1 VPDAVCLAIPVR
13 VTALLE
19 HGWAEADIGGVVTRV
34 STALVDGVAV
44 GDYLIVHAG
53 FAITRLDVAEAEKT
67 LALFAEISSH
77 YQRAGVALHPRL
89 S

>member
-1 VPDAVCLAIPVR
+1 MCLAIPVC
-13 VTALLE
+13 VVALL
-19 HGWAEADIGGVVTRV
+19 GDQWVDAEVGGVISRV
-34 STALVDGVAV
+34 SIALIGDVEL

-67 LALFAEISSH
+67 LALFDEIAAHMGRSAH
-77 YQRAGVALHPRL
+77 ALHPRL

>member
-1 VPDAVCLAIPVR
+1 MCLAIPVR

-19 HGWAEADIGGVVTRV
+19 DEWVETEVGGVYSRV
-34 STALVDGVAV
+34 STALIDPVAV

-53 FAITRLDVAEAEKT
+53 FAITRLDVEEAEKS
-67 LALFAEISSH
+67 LALFAEIAARLESPD
-77 YQRAGVALHPRL
+77 ALHPEV